1 MARIVGLLISGAS
14 VRIGGAVAAIYVAV
28 TVGNYVTDVF
38 AHVNTALSVL
48 P

>member
-28 TVGNYVTDVF
+28 TVGHYVAHVF
-38 AHVNTALSVL
+38 GQVNTALSVL
-48 P
+48 G

>member
-38 AHVNTALSVL
+38 AHVNAALTVL